1 MAEKKNT
8 NQTATPGEGVEKN
21 LQKQNAEQ
29 ASIIADLKQKNA
41 ELEALQ
47 EGHLLEI
54 KQKRES
60 ISNLDKVISE
70 YHSDLQKK
78 DEMINTLNAEL
89 ANLSTELS
97 TVQKSAEQGYQ
108 VVKVG
113 DKSYRVHGKKF
124 NFDGQDHSTE
134 ELQKNSK
141 LLKKLIEVKAGF
153 LQEIK
158 EEKEG

>member
-1 MAEKKNT
+1 MAGQKNT
-8 NQTATPGEGVEKN
+8 NQTATPGADVEKD

-29 ASIIADLKQKNA
+29 AIIIADLKEKNA

-47 EGHLLEI
+47 EGHLHEINQRKSTIEALE
-54 KQKRES
+54 
-60 ISNLDKVISE
+60 KVISE
-70 YHSDLQKK
+70 YDDESTKK
-78 DEMINTLNAEL
+78 DELINTLNKEL

-108 VVKVG
+108 VVKLG

-124 NFDGQDHSTE
+124 NFGGQDYSTE

-141 LLKKLIEVKAGF
+141 LLKQLIEVKAGF